1 MLMDISEA
9 PYMWTTSNLYMNKNK
24 DNSIIDMKRS
34 IITILAA
41 AAVLAGCKQTKVEE
55 NKGYFVLQSVTADAN
70 LNEVNV
76 STKAMPSELADIN
89 TFVVKIE
96 SNLEGGGTQT
106 YNYKDILDQAIE
118 LPTGSYRITAG
129 SPAGKAAAWDQPLF
143 EGTQNFTVVA
153 GATSPVN
160 VKCSLSNTMV
170 SIKCTDTFKTE
181 LQEFNIKVS
190 ATDNDF
196 LTWSKTGKEN
206 SDALAAELSK
216 DGYFSAS
223 ELYVQIDGKREI
235 DGSTA
240 ALTYVVKNVHPK
252 DHIILNLDARV
263 TGQVQQITLA
273 VDGTVNDRTE
283 NIVVG
288 GFEEIPIPDPIDPTP
303 DPNPDPNPDPS
314 LPAKPSLVWDANPTF
329 EVTEL
334 KSDGMSVEITV
345 NVPGKV
351 KDFLIDV
358 KSDCAEFEGVI
369 KSLTGDGLTMDLVN
383 NAALSSLNGQGIPTG
398 DSVKG
403 RDTVP
408 FSLSSLLPMILLYNP
423 EVNSYHTFTLRVTD
437 ESGQTLTQA
446 LQFQYRG
453 N

>member
-1 MLMDISEA
+1 
-9 PYMWTTSNLYMNKNK
+9 MNKNK

-76 STKAMPSELADIN
+76 STKAMPSELVDIN

-216 DGYFSAS
+216 DGYFSTS

-303 DPNPDPNPDPS
+303 DPNPDPQPDPS
-314 LPAKPSLVWDANPTF
+314 LPAKPSLVWEANPSF
-329 EVTEL
+329 ALTEL
-334 KSDGMSVEITV
+334 KSEGMSVEITV

-369 KSLTGDGLTMDLVN
+369 KSMTGDGLTMDLVN
-383 NAALSSLNGQGIPTG
+383 NAALSSLNDLGIPTG

-403 RDTVP
+403 KETVP
-408 FSLSSLLPMILLYNP
+408 FTLSSLLPMILLYNP
-423 EVNSYHTFTLRVTD
+423 EVNSYHTFTLKVTD
-437 ESGQTLTQA
+437 EAGQTLTQA

>member
-1 MLMDISEA
+1 
-9 PYMWTTSNLYMNKNK
+9 
-24 DNSIIDMKRS
+24 MKRS

-55 NKGYFVLQSVTADAN
+55 NKGYFVLQSVTADAD

-106 YNYKDILDQAIE
+106 YNYKDIQDQAIE
-118 LPTGSYRITAG
+118 LPTGSYRVTAG

-170 SIKCTDTFKTE
+170 SIKCSDTFKTE

-303 DPNPDPNPDPS
+303 DPNPDPNPNPS
-314 LPAKPSLVWDANPTF
+314 LPSKPSLVWEANPTF
-329 EVTEL
+329 ELMEL

-369 KSLTGDGLTMDLVN
+369 KSMTGDGLTMDLVN
-383 NAALSSLNGQGIPTG
+383 NTALSSLNDLGIPTG
-398 DSVKG
+398 ASVKG
-403 RDTVP
+403 KETVP
-408 FSLSSLLPMILLYNP
+408 FKLSSLLPMILLYNP
-423 EVNSYHTFTLRVTD
+423 EVNSYHTFTLKVTD
-437 ESGQTLTQA
+437 EAGQTLTQA

>member
-1 MLMDISEA
+1 
-9 PYMWTTSNLYMNKNK
+9 MNKNK
-24 DNSIIDMKRS
+24 DNNIIDMKRS

-55 NKGYFVLQSVTADAN
+55 NKGYFVLQSVTADAD

-143 EGTQNFTVVA
+143 EGPQNFTVVA

-196 LTWSKTGKEN
+196 LTWSKTGNES

-314 LPAKPSLVWDANPTF
+314 LPAKPSLVWEANPTF
-329 EVTEL
+329 ELMEL

-369 KSLTGDGLTMDLVN
+369 KSMTGDGLTMDLVN
-383 NAALSSLNGQGIPTG
+383 NASLSSLNDLGIPTG

-408 FSLSSLLPMILLYNP
+408 FKLSSLLPMILLYNP
-423 EVNSYHTFTLRVTD
+423 EVNSYHTFTLKVTD
-437 ESGQTLTQA
+437 EAGQTLTQA

>member
-1 MLMDISEA
+1 
-9 PYMWTTSNLYMNKNK
+9 MNKNM

-196 LTWSKTGKEN
+196 LTWSKTGKES

-288 GFEEIPIPDPIDPTP
+288 RFEEIPIPDPDPVDP
-303 DPNPDPNPDPS
+303 KPEPNPDPVDPS
-314 LPAKPSLVWDANPTF
+314 LPAKPSLVWEANPTF
-329 EVTEL
+329 ALTEL

-345 NVPGKV
+345 NIPGKV

-369 KSLTGDGLTMDLVN
+369 KSMTGDGLTMDLVN
-383 NAALSSLNGQGIPTG
+383 NASLSSLNDLEIPTG

-403 RDTVP
+403 KPTVL
-408 FSLSSLLPMILLYNP
+408 FKLSGLLPMILLYNP
-423 EVNSYHTFTLRVTD
+423 EVNSYHTFTLKVTD
-437 ESGQTLTQA
+437 EAGQTLTQA

>member
-1 MLMDISEA
+1 
-9 PYMWTTSNLYMNKNK
+9 
-24 DNSIIDMKRS
+24 MKRS

-55 NKGYFVLQSVTADAN
+55 NKGYFVLQSVTADAD

-303 DPNPDPNPDPS
+303 DPNPDPQPDPS
-314 LPAKPSLVWDANPTF
+314 LPAKPSLVWEANPSF
-329 EVTEL
+329 ALTEL
-334 KSDGMSVEITV
+334 KSEGMSVEITV

-369 KSLTGDGLTMDLVN
+369 KSMTGDGLTMDLVN
-383 NAALSSLNGQGIPTG
+383 NAALSSLNDLGIPTG

-403 RDTVP
+403 KETVP
-408 FSLSSLLPMILLYNP
+408 FTLSSLLPMILLYNP
-423 EVNSYHTFTLRVTD
+423 EVNSYHTFTLKVTD
-437 ESGQTLTQA
+437 EAGQTLTQA

>member
-1 MLMDISEA
+1 
-9 PYMWTTSNLYMNKNK
+9 MNKNK

-41 AAVLAGCKQTKVEE
+41 AAVLASCKQTKVEE

-196 LTWSKTGKEN
+196 LTWSKTGKES

-303 DPNPDPNPDPS
+303 DPNPDPNPNPS
-314 LPAKPSLVWDANPTF
+314 LPAKPSLVWEANPTF
-329 EVTEL
+329 ELMEL

-369 KSLTGDGLTMDLVN
+369 KSMTGDGLTMDLVN
-383 NAALSSLNGQGIPTG
+383 NAALSSLNDLGIPTG
-398 DSVKG
+398 ASVKG
-403 RDTVP
+403 KETVP
-408 FSLSSLLPMILLYNP
+408 FKLSSLLPMILLYNP
-423 EVNSYHTFTLRVTD
+423 EVNSYHTFTLKVTD

>member
-1 MLMDISEA
+1 
-9 PYMWTTSNLYMNKNK
+9 
-24 DNSIIDMKRS
+24 MKRS

-55 NKGYFVLQSVTADAN
+55 NKGYFVLQSVTADAD

-76 STKAMPSELADIN
+76 STKAMPSELVDIN

-170 SIKCTDTFKTE
+170 SIKCSDTFKTE

-303 DPNPDPNPDPS
+303 DPNPDPNPNPDPS
-314 LPAKPSLVWDANPTF
+314 LPAKPSLVWEANPTF
-329 EVTEL
+329 ELMEL
-334 KSDGMSVEITV
+334 KSDGMSVKITV

-369 KSLTGDGLTMDLVN
+369 KSMTGDGLTMDLVN
-383 NAALSSLNGQGIPTG
+383 NASLSSLNDMDIPTG

-403 RDTVP
+403 KDTVP
-408 FSLSSLLPMILLYNP
+408 FDLSSLLPMILLYNP
-423 EVNSYHTFTLRVTD
+423 EVNSYHTFTLKVTD
-437 ESGQTLTQA
+437 EAGQTLTQA

>member
-1 MLMDISEA
+1 
-9 PYMWTTSNLYMNKNK
+9 
-24 DNSIIDMKRS
+24 MKRS

-55 NKGYFVLQSVTADAN
+55 NNGYFVLQSVTADAN

-76 STKAMPSELADIN
+76 STAPRPSSVSTKAMPSELVDIN

-96 SNLEGGGTQT
+96 SNLVGGGTQT

-196 LTWSKTGKEN
+196 LTWSKTGKES
-206 SDALAAELSK
+206 SDALATELSK

-303 DPNPDPNPDPS
+303 DPNPDPQPDPS
-314 LPAKPSLVWDANPTF
+314 LPAKPSLVWEANPTF
-329 EVTEL
+329 ALMEL

-369 KSLTGDGLTMDLVN
+369 KSMTGDGLTMDLVN
-383 NAALSSLNGQGIPTG
+383 NASLSSLNDLGIPTG

-403 RDTVP
+403 KSTVP
-408 FSLSSLLPMILLYNP
+408 FKLSSLLPMILLYNP
-423 EVNSYHTFTLRVTD
+423 EVNSYHTFTLKVTD
-437 ESGQTLTQA
+437 EAGQTLTQA

>member
-1 MLMDISEA
+1 
-9 PYMWTTSNLYMNKNK
+9 MNKNK

-55 NKGYFVLQSVTADAN
+55 NKGYFVLQSVTADAD

-303 DPNPDPNPDPS
+303 DPNPNPNPDPS
-314 LPAKPSLVWDANPTF
+314 LPAKPSLVWEANPTF
-329 EVTEL
+329 ALTEL
-334 KSDGMSVEITV
+334 KSDGMSVEVIV

-369 KSLTGDGLTMDLVN
+369 KSMTGDGLTMDLVN
-383 NAALSSLNGQGIPTG
+383 NAALSNLNDLGIPTG

-403 RDTVP
+403 RDT
-408 FSLSSLLPMILLYNP
+408 FTFKLSSLLPMILLYNP
-423 EVNSYHTFTLRVTD
+423 EVNSYHTFTLKVTD
-437 ESGQTLTQA
+437 EAGQTLTQA

>member
-1 MLMDISEA
+1 
-9 PYMWTTSNLYMNKNK
+9 
-24 DNSIIDMKRS
+24 MKRS

-55 NKGYFVLQSVTADAN
+55 NKGYFVLQSVTADAD

-76 STKAMPSELADIN
+76 STKAMPSELVDIN

-170 SIKCTDTFKTE
+170 SIKCSDTFKTE

-263 TGQVQQITLA
+263 TGQVQQISLA

-288 GFEEIPIPDPIDPTP
+288 GFEEIPIPDPDPVDPKPEPGP
-303 DPNPDPNPDPS
+303 DPVDPS
-314 LPAKPSLVWDANPTF
+314 LPAKPSLVWEANPTF
-329 EVTEL
+329 ALTEL
-334 KSDGMSVEITV
+334 KSGDMSVEITV

-369 KSLTGDGLTMDLVN
+369 KSMTGDGLTMDLVN
-383 NAALSSLNGQGIPTG
+383 NAALSSLNELGIPTG

-403 RDTVP
+403 KPTVT
-408 FSLSSLLPMILLYNP
+408 FKLSSLLPMILLYNP
-423 EVNSYHTFTLRVTD
+423 EVNSYHTFTLKVTD
-437 ESGQTLTQA
+437 EAGQTLTQA

>member
-1 MLMDISEA
+1 
-9 PYMWTTSNLYMNKNK
+9 
-24 DNSIIDMKRS
+24 MKRS

-55 NKGYFVLQSVTADAN
+55 NKGYFVLQSVTADAD

-196 LTWSKTGKEN
+196 LTWSKTGKES

-273 VDGTVNDRTE
+273 VDGNVNDRTE

-288 GFEEIPIPDPIDPTP
+288 GFEEIPIPDPVDPTP

-314 LPAKPSLVWDANPTF
+314 LPAKPSLVWEANPTF
-329 EVTEL
+329 ELMEL

-369 KSLTGDGLTMDLVN
+369 KSMTGDGLTMDLVN
-383 NAALSSLNGQGIPTG
+383 NASLSSLNDLGIPTG

-408 FSLSSLLPMILLYNP
+408 FKLSSLLPMILLYNP
-423 EVNSYHTFTLRVTD
+423 EVNSYHTFTLKVTD
-437 ESGQTLTQA
+437 EAGQTLTQA

>member
-1 MLMDISEA
+1 
-9 PYMWTTSNLYMNKNK
+9 MNKNK
-24 DNSIIDMKRS
+24 DNNIIDMKRS

-70 LNEVNV
+70 LNEVHV
-76 STKAMPSELADIN
+76 STKAMPSELVDIN

-170 SIKCTDTFKTE
+170 SIKCSDTFKTE

-206 SDALAAELSK
+206 SDALAAELAK

-288 GFEEIPIPDPIDPTP
+288 GFEEIPIPDPDPIDPTP
-303 DPNPDPNPDPS
+303 DPNPNPNPD
-314 LPAKPSLVWDANPTF
+314 LPAKPSLVWEANPTF
-329 EVTEL
+329 ELMEL

-369 KSLTGDGLTMDLVN
+369 KSMTGDGLTMDLVN
-383 NAALSSLNGQGIPTG
+383 NSALSSLNDLGIPTG
-398 DSVKG
+398 ASVKG
-403 RDTVP
+403 KETVP
-408 FSLSSLLPMILLYNP
+408 FKLSSLLPMILLYNP
-423 EVNSYHTFTLRVTD
+423 EVNSYHTFTLKVTD
-437 ESGQTLTQA
+437 EAGQTLTQA

>member
-1 MLMDISEA
+1 
-9 PYMWTTSNLYMNKNK
+9 
-24 DNSIIDMKRS
+24 MKRS

-303 DPNPDPNPDPS
+303 DPNPDPNPNPNPS
-314 LPAKPSLVWDANPTF
+314 LPAKPSLVWEANPTF
-329 EVTEL
+329 ELMEL

-369 KSLTGDGLTMDLVN
+369 KSMTGDGLTMDLVN
-383 NAALSSLNGQGIPTG
+383 NASLSSLNDLGIPTG

-408 FSLSSLLPMILLYNP
+408 FKLSSLLPMILLYNP
-423 EVNSYHTFTLRVTD
+423 EVNSYHTFTLKVTD
-437 ESGQTLTQA
+437 EAGQTLTQA

>member
-1 MLMDISEA
+1 
-9 PYMWTTSNLYMNKNK
+9 
-24 DNSIIDMKRS
+24 MKRS

-55 NKGYFVLQSVTADAN
+55 NKGYFVLQSVTADAD

-76 STKAMPSELADIN
+76 STKAMPSELVDIN

-314 LPAKPSLVWDANPTF
+314 LPAKPSLVWEANPTF
-329 EVTEL
+329 ELMEL

-369 KSLTGDGLTMDLVN
+369 KSMTGDGLTMDLVN
-383 NAALSSLNGQGIPTG
+383 NASLSSLNDLGIPTG

-408 FSLSSLLPMILLYNP
+408 FKLSSLLPMILLYNP
-423 EVNSYHTFTLRVTD
+423 EVNSYHTFTLKVTD
-437 ESGQTLTQA
+437 EAGQTLTQA

>member
-1 MLMDISEA
+1 
-9 PYMWTTSNLYMNKNK
+9 
-24 DNSIIDMKRS
+24 MKRS

-55 NKGYFVLQSVTADAN
+55 NKGYFVLQSVTADAD

-196 LTWSKTGKEN
+196 LTWSKTGKES

-303 DPNPDPNPDPS
+303 DPNPDPNPNPDPS
-314 LPAKPSLVWDANPTF
+314 LPAKPSLVWEANPTF
-329 EVTEL
+329 ELMEL
-334 KSDGMSVEITV
+334 KSDGMSVKITV

-369 KSLTGDGLTMDLVN
+369 KSMTGDGLTMDLVN
-383 NAALSSLNGQGIPTG
+383 NASLSSLNDMDIPTG

-403 RDTVP
+403 KDTVP
-408 FSLSSLLPMILLYNP
+408 FDLSSLLPMILLYNP
-423 EVNSYHTFTLRVTD
+423 EVNSYHTFTLKVTD
-437 ESGQTLTQA
+437 EAGQTLTQA

>member
-1 MLMDISEA
+1 
-9 PYMWTTSNLYMNKNK
+9 MNKNK
-24 DNSIIDMKRS
+24 DNNIIDMKRS

-76 STKAMPSELADIN
+76 NTKAMPSELADIN

-196 LTWSKTGKEN
+196 LTWSKTGKES

-303 DPNPDPNPDPS
+303 DPNPDPNPNPS
-314 LPAKPSLVWDANPTF
+314 LPAKPSLVWEANPTF
-329 EVTEL
+329 ALTEL
-334 KSDGMSVEITV
+334 KSDGMSVEVKV

-369 KSLTGDGLTMDLVN
+369 KSMTGDGLTMDLVN
-383 NAALSSLNGQGIPTG
+383 NAALSSLSDMGIPTG

-403 RDTVP
+403 KPMVT

-423 EVNSYHTFTLRVTD
+423 EVNSYHTFTLKVTD
-437 ESGQTLTQA
+437 EAGQTLTQA

>member
-1 MLMDISEA
+1 
-9 PYMWTTSNLYMNKNK
+9 
-24 DNSIIDMKRS
+24 MKRS

-41 AAVLAGCKQTKVEE
+41 AAVLASCKQTKVEE
-55 NKGYFVLQSVTADAN
+55 NKGYFVLQSVTADAD

-143 EGTQNFTVVA
+143 EGKQNFTVVA

-196 LTWSKTGKEN
+196 LTWSKTGKES

-303 DPNPDPNPDPS
+303 DPNPNPS
-314 LPAKPSLVWDANPTF
+314 LPAKPSLVWKANPTF
-329 EVTEL
+329 ELMEL

-369 KSLTGDGLTMDLVN
+369 KSMTGDGLTMDLVN
-383 NAALSSLNGQGIPTG
+383 NAALSSLNDLGIPTG

-403 RDTVP
+403 EETVL
-408 FSLSSLLPMILLYNP
+408 FKLSSLLPMILLYNP

-437 ESGQTLTQA
+437 EAGQTLTQA

>member
-1 MLMDISEA
+1 
-9 PYMWTTSNLYMNKNK
+9 MNKNK
-24 DNSIIDMKRS
+24 DNNIIDMKRS

-55 NKGYFVLQSVTADAN
+55 NKGYFVLQSVTADAD

-170 SIKCTDTFKTE
+170 SIKCSDTFKTE

-196 LTWSKTGKEN
+196 LTWSKTGKES

-314 LPAKPSLVWDANPTF
+314 LPAKPSLVWEANPTF
-329 EVTEL
+329 ELMEL

-383 NAALSSLNGQGIPTG
+383 NASLSSLNDMDIPTG

-408 FSLSSLLPMILLYNP
+408 FKLSSLLPMILLYNP
-423 EVNSYHTFTLRVTD
+423 EVNSYHTFTLKVTD
-437 ESGQTLTQA
+437 EAGQTLTQA

>member
-1 MLMDISEA
+1 
-9 PYMWTTSNLYMNKNK
+9 MNKNK
-24 DNSIIDMKRS
+24 DNNIIDMKRS

-76 STKAMPSELADIN
+76 STKAMPSELVDIN

-160 VKCSLSNTMV
+160 VKCFLSNTMV
-170 SIKCTDTFKTE
+170 SIKCSDTFKTE

-314 LPAKPSLVWDANPTF
+314 LPAKPSLVWEANPTF
-329 EVTEL
+329 ELMEL

-369 KSLTGDGLTMDLVN
+369 KSMTGDGLTMDLVN
-383 NAALSSLNGQGIPTG
+383 NTALSSLNDLGIPTG
-398 DSVKG
+398 ASVKG
-403 RDTVP
+403 KETVP
-408 FSLSSLLPMILLYNP
+408 FKLSSLLPMILLYNP
-423 EVNSYHTFTLRVTD
+423 EVNSYHTFTLKVTD
-437 ESGQTLTQA
+437 EAGQTLTQA

>member
-1 MLMDISEA
+1 
-9 PYMWTTSNLYMNKNK
+9 MNKNK
-24 DNSIIDMKRS
+24 DNNIIDMKRS

-196 LTWSKTGKEN
+196 LTWSKTGKES

-303 DPNPDPNPDPS
+303 DPNPNPNPNPDPS
-314 LPAKPSLVWDANPTF
+314 LPAKPSLVWEANPSF
-329 EVTEL
+329 ALTEL
-334 KSDGMSVEITV
+334 KSEGMSVEITV

-369 KSLTGDGLTMDLVN
+369 KSMTGDGLTMDLVN
-383 NAALSSLNGQGIPTG
+383 NAALSSLNDLGIPTG

-403 RDTVP
+403 KETVP
-408 FSLSSLLPMILLYNP
+408 FTLSSLLPMILLYNP
-423 EVNSYHTFTLRVTD
+423 EVNSYHTFTLKVTD
-437 ESGQTLTQA
+437 EAGQTLTQA

>member
-1 MLMDISEA
+1 
-9 PYMWTTSNLYMNKNK
+9 
-24 DNSIIDMKRS
+24 MKRS

-55 NKGYFVLQSVTADAN
+55 TKGYFVLQSVTADAN

-76 STKAMPSELADIN
+76 STKAMPSELVDIN
-89 TFVVKIE
+89 TFVVRIE

-106 YNYKDILDQAIE
+106 YNYNDILDQAIE

-196 LTWSKTGKEN
+196 LTWSKTGKES

-303 DPNPDPNPDPS
+303 DPNPDPQPDPS
-314 LPAKPSLVWDANPTF
+314 LPAKPSLVWEANPSF
-329 EVTEL
+329 ALTEL
-334 KSDGMSVEITV
+334 KSEGMSVEITV

-369 KSLTGDGLTMDLVN
+369 KSMTGDGLTMDLVN
-383 NAALSSLNGQGIPTG
+383 NAALSSLNDLGIPTG

-403 RDTVP
+403 KETVP
-408 FSLSSLLPMILLYNP
+408 FTLSSLLPMILLYNP
-423 EVNSYHTFTLRVTD
+423 EVNSYHTFTLKVTD
-437 ESGQTLTQA
+437 EAGQTLTQA

>member
-1 MLMDISEA
+1 MDISEA
-9 PYMWTTSNLYMNKNK
+9 PSMWTTSNLYMNKNK
-24 DNSIIDMKRS
+24 DNNIIDMKRS

-314 LPAKPSLVWDANPTF
+314 LPAKPSLVWEANPTF
-329 EVTEL
+329 ELMEL
-334 KSDGMSVEITV
+334 KSDGMSVKITV

-369 KSLTGDGLTMDLVN
+369 KSMTGDGLTMDLVN
-383 NAALSSLNGQGIPTG
+383 NAALSSLNDMDIPTG

-403 RDTVP
+403 KDTVP
-408 FSLSSLLPMILLYNP
+408 FDLSSLLPMILLYNP

>member
-1 MLMDISEA
+1 
-9 PYMWTTSNLYMNKNK
+9 MNKNK
-24 DNSIIDMKRS
+24 DNNIIDMKRS

-76 STKAMPSELADIN
+76 STKAMPSELVDIN

-170 SIKCTDTFKTE
+170 SIKCSDTFKTE

-303 DPNPDPNPDPS
+303 DPNPDPNPNPS
-314 LPAKPSLVWDANPTF
+314 LPAKPSLVWEANPTF
-329 EVTEL
+329 ELMEL

-369 KSLTGDGLTMDLVN
+369 KSMTGDGLTMDLVN
-383 NAALSSLNGQGIPTG
+383 NSALSSLNDLGIPTG
-398 DSVKG
+398 ASVKG
-403 RDTVP
+403 KETVP
-408 FSLSSLLPMILLYNP
+408 FKLSSLLPMILLYNP
-423 EVNSYHTFTLRVTD
+423 EVNSYHTFTLKVTD
-437 ESGQTLTQA
+437 EAGQTLTQA

>member
-1 MLMDISEA
+1 
-9 PYMWTTSNLYMNKNK
+9 MNKNK
-24 DNSIIDMKRS
+24 DNNIIDMKRS

-76 STKAMPSELADIN
+76 STKAMPSELVDIS

-303 DPNPDPNPDPS
+303 DPNPGPDPRPDPS
-314 LPAKPSLVWDANPTF
+314 LPAKPSLVWEANPTF
-329 EVTEL
+329 ELMEL

-369 KSLTGDGLTMDLVN
+369 KSMTGDGLTMDLVN
-383 NAALSSLNGQGIPTG
+383 NANLSSLNELEIPTG

-408 FSLSSLLPMILLYNP
+408 FKLSSLLPMILLYNP
-423 EVNSYHTFTLRVTD
+423 ELNSYHTFTLKVTD
-437 ESGQTLTQA
+437 EAGQTLTQA

>member
-1 MLMDISEA
+1 
-9 PYMWTTSNLYMNKNK
+9 
-24 DNSIIDMKRS
+24 MKRS

-76 STKAMPSELADIN
+76 STKAMPSELVDIN

-170 SIKCTDTFKTE
+170 SIKCSDTFKTE

-303 DPNPDPNPDPS
+303 DPNPNPNPD
-314 LPAKPSLVWDANPTF
+314 LPAKPSLVWEANPTF
-329 EVTEL
+329 ELMEL

-369 KSLTGDGLTMDLVN
+369 KSMTGDGLTMDLVN
-383 NAALSSLNGQGIPTG
+383 NSALSSLNDLGIPTG
-398 DSVKG
+398 ASVKG
-403 RDTVP
+403 KETVP
-408 FSLSSLLPMILLYNP
+408 FKLSSLLPMILLYNP
-423 EVNSYHTFTLRVTD
+423 EVNSYHTFTLKVTD
-437 ESGQTLTQA
+437 EAGQTLTQA

>member
-1 MLMDISEA
+1 
-9 PYMWTTSNLYMNKNK
+9 MNKNK
-24 DNSIIDMKRS
+24 DNNIIDMKRS

-55 NKGYFVLQSVTADAN
+55 NKGYFVLQSVTADAD

-76 STKAMPSELADIN
+76 STKAMPSELVDIN

-143 EGTQNFTVVA
+143 EGMQNFTVVA

-196 LTWSKTGKEN
+196 LTWSKTGKES

-303 DPNPDPNPDPS
+303 DPNPDPQPDPS
-314 LPAKPSLVWDANPTF
+314 LPAKPSLVWEANPSF
-329 EVTEL
+329 ALTEL
-334 KSDGMSVEITV
+334 KSEGMSVEITV

-369 KSLTGDGLTMDLVN
+369 KSMTGDGLTMDLVN
-383 NAALSSLNGQGIPTG
+383 NAALSSLNDLGIPTG

-403 RDTVP
+403 KSTVP

-423 EVNSYHTFTLRVTD
+423 EVNSYHTFTLKVTD
-437 ESGQTLTQA
+437 EAGQTLTQA

>member
-1 MLMDISEA
+1 
-9 PYMWTTSNLYMNKNK
+9 MWTTSNLYMNKNK
-24 DNSIIDMKRS
+24 DNNIIDMKRS

-55 NKGYFVLQSVTADAN
+55 NKGYFVLQSVTADAD

-106 YNYKDILDQAIE
+106 YNYKDILDRAIE

-170 SIKCTDTFKTE
+170 SIKCSDTFKTE

-303 DPNPDPNPDPS
+303 DPNPDPNPNPDPS
-314 LPAKPSLVWDANPTF
+314 LPAKPSLVWKANPTF

-369 KSLTGDGLTMDLVN
+369 KSMTGDGLTMDLVN
-383 NAALSSLNGQGIPTG
+383 NAALSSLNDLGIPTG

-403 RDTVP
+403 KETVP
-408 FSLSSLLPMILLYNP
+408 FTLSSLLPMILLYNP
-423 EVNSYHTFTLRVTD
+423 EVNSYHTFTLKVTD
-437 ESGQTLTQA
+437 EAGQTLTQA

>member
-1 MLMDISEA
+1 
-9 PYMWTTSNLYMNKNK
+9 
-24 DNSIIDMKRS
+24 MKRS
-34 IITILAA
+34 IITILAAA

-196 LTWSKTGKEN
+196 LTWSKTGKES

-263 TGQVQQITLA
+263 TGQVQQISLA

-314 LPAKPSLVWDANPTF
+314 LPAKPSLVWEANPTF
-329 EVTEL
+329 ELMEL
-334 KSDGMSVEITV
+334 KSDGMSVKITV

-369 KSLTGDGLTMDLVN
+369 KSMTGDGLTMDLVN
-383 NAALSSLNGQGIPTG
+383 NASLSSLNDMDIPTG

-403 RDTVP
+403 KDTVP
-408 FSLSSLLPMILLYNP
+408 FDLSSLLPMILLYNP

>member
-1 MLMDISEA
+1 
-9 PYMWTTSNLYMNKNK
+9 
-24 DNSIIDMKRS
+24 MKRS

-143 EGTQNFTVVA
+143 EGKQNFTVVA

-314 LPAKPSLVWDANPTF
+314 LPAKPSLVWEANPTF
-329 EVTEL
+329 ELMEL

-369 KSLTGDGLTMDLVN
+369 KSMTGDGLTMDLVN
-383 NAALSSLNGQGIPTG
+383 NASLSSLNDLGIPTG

-408 FSLSSLLPMILLYNP
+408 FKLSSLLPMILLYNP
-423 EVNSYHTFTLRVTD
+423 EVNSYHTFTLKVTD
-437 ESGQTLTQA
+437 EAGQTLTQA

>member
-1 MLMDISEA
+1 
-9 PYMWTTSNLYMNKNK
+9 MNKNK

-55 NKGYFVLQSVTADAN
+55 NKGYFVLQSVTADAD

-76 STKAMPSELADIN
+76 STKAMPSELVVIN

-196 LTWSKTGKEN
+196 LTWSKTGKES

-303 DPNPDPNPDPS
+303 DPNPDPNPNPS
-314 LPAKPSLVWDANPTF
+314 LPAKPSLVWEANPTF
-329 EVTEL
+329 ELMEL

-369 KSLTGDGLTMDLVN
+369 KSMTGDGLTMDLVN
-383 NAALSSLNGQGIPTG
+383 NSALSSLNDLGIPTG
-398 DSVKG
+398 ASVKG
-403 RDTVP
+403 KETVP
-408 FSLSSLLPMILLYNP
+408 FKLSSLLPMILLYNP
-423 EVNSYHTFTLRVTD
+423 EVNSYHTFTLKVTD
-437 ESGQTLTQA
+437 EAGQTLTQA

>member
-1 MLMDISEA
+1 
-9 PYMWTTSNLYMNKNK
+9 MWMTSNLYMNKNK

-314 LPAKPSLVWDANPTF
+314 LPAKPSLVWEANPTF
-329 EVTEL
+329 ELMEL

-369 KSLTGDGLTMDLVN
+369 KSMTGDGLTMDLVN
-383 NAALSSLNGQGIPTG
+383 NASLSSLNDRGIPTG

-408 FSLSSLLPMILLYNP
+408 FKLSSLLPMILLYNP
-423 EVNSYHTFTLRVTD
+423 EVNSYHTFTLKVTD

>member
-1 MLMDISEA
+1 
-9 PYMWTTSNLYMNKNK
+9 MNKNK
-24 DNSIIDMKRS
+24 DNNIIDMKRS

-76 STKAMPSELADIN
+76 STKAMPSELVDIN

-314 LPAKPSLVWDANPTF
+314 LPTKPSLVWEANPTF
-329 EVTEL
+329 ELMEL

-369 KSLTGDGLTMDLVN
+369 KSMTGDGLTMDLVN
-383 NAALSSLNGQGIPTG
+383 NASLSSLNDLGIPTG

-408 FSLSSLLPMILLYNP
+408 FKLSSLLPMILLYNP
-423 EVNSYHTFTLRVTD
+423 EVNSYHTFTLKVTD
-437 ESGQTLTQA
+437 EAGQTLTQA

>member
-1 MLMDISEA
+1 
-9 PYMWTTSNLYMNKNK
+9 
-24 DNSIIDMKRS
+24 MKRS

-76 STKAMPSELADIN
+76 STKAMPSELVDIN

-314 LPAKPSLVWDANPTF
+314 LPAKPSLVWEANPTF
-329 EVTEL
+329 ALTEL
-334 KSDGMSVEITV
+334 KSEGMSVEITV

-369 KSLTGDGLTMDLVN
+369 KSMTGDGLTMDLVN
-383 NAALSSLNGQGIPTG
+383 NAALSSLNDLGIPTG

-403 RDTVP
+403 KETVP
-408 FSLSSLLPMILLYNP
+408 FTLSSLLPMILLYNP
-423 EVNSYHTFTLRVTD
+423 EVNSYHTFTLKVTD
-437 ESGQTLTQA
+437 EAGQTLTQA

>member
-1 MLMDISEA
+1 
-9 PYMWTTSNLYMNKNK
+9 
-24 DNSIIDMKRS
+24 MKRS

-55 NKGYFVLQSVTADAN
+55 NKGYFVLQSVTADAD

-76 STKAMPSELADIN
+76 STKAMPSELVVIN

-196 LTWSKTGKEN
+196 LTWSKTGKES

-303 DPNPDPNPDPS
+303 DPNPDPNPNPS
-314 LPAKPSLVWDANPTF
+314 LPAKPSLVWEANPTF
-329 EVTEL
+329 ELMEL

-369 KSLTGDGLTMDLVN
+369 KSMTGDGLTMDLVN
-383 NAALSSLNGQGIPTG
+383 NSALSSLNDLGIPTG
-398 DSVKG
+398 ASVKG
-403 RDTVP
+403 KETVP
-408 FSLSSLLPMILLYNP
+408 FKLSSLLPMILLYNP
-423 EVNSYHTFTLRVTD
+423 EVNSYHTFTLKVTD
-437 ESGQTLTQA
+437 EAGQTLTQA

>member
-1 MLMDISEA
+1 
-9 PYMWTTSNLYMNKNK
+9 
-24 DNSIIDMKRS
+24 MKRS

-170 SIKCTDTFKTE
+170 SIKCSDTFKTE

-196 LTWSKTGKEN
+196 LTWSKTGKES

-303 DPNPDPNPDPS
+303 DPNPDPDPQPDPS
-314 LPAKPSLVWDANPTF
+314 LPAKPSLVWEANPTF
-329 EVTEL
+329 ALTEL
-334 KSDGMSVEITV
+334 KSEGMSVEITV

-369 KSLTGDGLTMDLVN
+369 KSMTGDGLTMDLVN
-383 NAALSSLNGQGIPTG
+383 NASLSSLNDLGIPTG

-423 EVNSYHTFTLRVTD
+423 EVNSYHTFTLKVTD
-437 ESGQTLTQA
+437 EAGQTLTQA

>member
-1 MLMDISEA
+1 
-9 PYMWTTSNLYMNKNK
+9 
-24 DNSIIDMKRS
+24 MKRS

-196 LTWSKTGKEN
+196 LTWSKTGKES

-314 LPAKPSLVWDANPTF
+314 LPAKPSLVWEANPTF
-329 EVTEL
+329 ELMEL

-369 KSLTGDGLTMDLVN
+369 KSMTGDGLTMDLVN
-383 NAALSSLNGQGIPTG
+383 NASLSSLNDLGIPTG

-408 FSLSSLLPMILLYNP
+408 FKLSSLLPMILLYNP
-423 EVNSYHTFTLRVTD
+423 EVNSYHTFTLKVTD
-437 ESGQTLTQA
+437 EAGQTLTQA

>member
-1 MLMDISEA
+1 
-9 PYMWTTSNLYMNKNK
+9 
-24 DNSIIDMKRS
+24 MKRS

-263 TGQVQQITLA
+263 TGQVQQISLA

-283 NIVVG
+283 NIIVG

-303 DPNPDPNPDPS
+303 DPNPDPNPNPDPS
-314 LPAKPSLVWDANPTF
+314 LPAKPSLVWKANPTF

-369 KSLTGDGLTMDLVN
+369 KSMTGDGLTMDLVN
-383 NAALSSLNGQGIPTG
+383 NAALSSLNDLGIPTG

-403 RDTVP
+403 KETVP

-423 EVNSYHTFTLRVTD
+423 EVNSYHTFTLKVTD

>member
-1 MLMDISEA
+1 
-9 PYMWTTSNLYMNKNK
+9 
-24 DNSIIDMKRS
+24 MKRS

-41 AAVLAGCKQTKVEE
+41 AAVLASCKQTKVEE
-55 NKGYFVLQSVTADAN
+55 NKGYFVLQSVTADAD

-118 LPTGSYRITAG
+118 LPTGSYRVTAG

-143 EGTQNFTVVA
+143 EGKQNFTVVA

-196 LTWSKTGKEN
+196 LTWSKTGKES

-314 LPAKPSLVWDANPTF
+314 LPAKPSLVWEANPTF
-329 EVTEL
+329 ELMEL

-369 KSLTGDGLTMDLVN
+369 KSMTGDGLTMDLVN
-383 NAALSSLNGQGIPTG
+383 NSALSSLNDLGIPTG
-398 DSVKG
+398 ASVKG
-403 RDTVP
+403 KETVP
-408 FSLSSLLPMILLYNP
+408 FKLSSLLPMILLYNP
-423 EVNSYHTFTLRVTD
+423 EVNSYHTFTLKVTD
-437 ESGQTLTQA
+437 EAGQTLTQA